1 MPHILLPPFPCFYIQ
16 RKSPQVARYSQPS
29 VTNLY
34 AFEGKLI
41 IPNMGAIILIMGT
54 TRSKTSEVLFTKTQ
68 RRVLGLLFG
77 DPDRSYYANE
87 IVRFAGAG
95 TGAVLRELA
104 RLSAVHLVTV
114 KKVGNQK
121 HYQANHDAPIFDE
134 LRLIAQKTLVN
145 TRGAMSS
152 ESSANGS
159 RLPPKA
165 RTMNHRRAGLRIP
178 QEKLARLCR
187 RFHIRKLTLFG
198 SAARG
203 EMKSG
208 SDVDLMVEFEPDRAP
223 SLWDS
228 PKLDEEFSA
237 LFGNRPVD
245 IVPPEVLRNPYRRKT
260 IQRDLKVLYEAK

>member
-1 MPHILLPPFPCFYIQ
+1 
-16 RKSPQVARYSQPS
+16 
-29 VTNLY
+29 
-34 AFEGKLI
+34 
-41 IPNMGAIILIMGT
+41 MGAIILIMGMT
-54 TRSKTSEVLFTKTQ
+54 HSRTSEALFTKTQ

-104 RLSAVHLVTV
+104 RLSAARLVTV

-145 TRGAMSS
+145 TRGSTSS
-152 ESSANGS
+152 GSSANDS
-159 RLPPKA
+159 RLRPKA
-165 RTMNHRRAGLRIP
+165 RAMNRGRGGLRIP
-178 QEKLARLCR
+178 QEQLERLCR
-187 RFHIRKLTLFG
+187 RFHIRKLALFG

-203 EMKSG
+203 EMKPD
-208 SDVDLMVEFEPDRAP
+208 SDVDLMVEFEPGRAP

-228 PKLDEEFSA
+228 PGLNEEFSA
-237 LFGNRPVD
+237 LFGNRAVD

-260 IQRDLKVLYEAK
+260 IQRDLKVLYETK

>member
-1 MPHILLPPFPCFYIQ
+1 
-16 RKSPQVARYSQPS
+16 
-29 VTNLY
+29 
-34 AFEGKLI
+34 
-41 IPNMGAIILIMGT
+41 MGAIILIMGMT
-54 TRSKTSEVLFTKTQ
+54 QSKTSKALFTKTQ

-145 TRGAMSS
+145 TRGSTSS
-152 ESSANGS
+152 GSSANDS
-159 RLPPKA
+159 RLRPKA
-165 RTMNHRRAGLRIP
+165 RAMNRGRGALRIP
-178 QEKLARLCR
+178 QERLERLCR
-187 RFHIRKLTLFG
+187 RFHIRKLALFG

-203 EMKSG
+203 DMKPD

-228 PKLDEEFSA
+228 AGLNEEFSA
-237 LFGNRPVD
+237 LFGNRAVD
-245 IVPPEVLRNPYRRKT
+245 IVPPEILRNPYRRKT